1 MEGNREVKR
10 QTTFYNLDAI
20 ISVGYRVN
28 SKNATHFRIW
38 ATGVLKEF
46 IVKGFVLDDEI
57 EEYYFSVVDVVG
69 ILSESK
75 NPNNYWKVLKKRL
88 KDEGV
93 ELVTIC
99 NQLKLPSH
107 KDGKMYKTDV
117 ATAKQLFRIIQ
128 SIPSPN
134 AEPFKQ
140 WLAQVGS
147 ERLDEIA
154 DPEIAIERAVATY
167 REKGYSEEWITQRLR
182 SIEIRKDLTSEWD
195 RSGVKKGREYAILTN
210 EISQASFGITTGEH
224 KKIKGLKKEN
234 LRDNM
239 TNAELVINMLGEL
252 ATTEISKTE
261 NPKGF
266 EESKIVARDGG
277 NIAGN
282 ALRELE
288 ERTGR
293 KVVSSKNS
301 KNPRLLDENLK

>member
-1 MEGNREVKR
+1 MDNETKIKLFQNQEVR
-10 QTTFYNLDAI
+10 
-20 ISVGYRVN
+20 
-28 SKNATHFRIW
+28 
-38 ATGVLKEF
+38 LKW
-46 IVKGFVLDDEI
+46 DDEI

-75 NPNNYWKVLKKRL
+75 NPSQYWRTLKSRL
-88 KDEGV
+88 NDEGAQS
-93 ELVTIC
+93 VTIC
-99 NQLKLPSH
+99 NKLKMLA
-107 KDGKMYKTDV
+107 KDGKMRKTDV

-210 EISQASFGITTGEH
+210 EISQASFGMTTGQH

-293 KVVSSKNS
+293 KIVSSKNS

>member
-1 MEGNREVKR
+1 MTNETMVRLFQNKKVR
-10 QTTFYNLDAI
+10 
-20 ISVGYRVN
+20 
-28 SKNATHFRIW
+28 
-38 ATGVLKEF
+38 LKW
-46 IVKGFVLDDEI
+46 DEEI
-57 EEYYFSVVDVVG
+57 GDYYFSVVDVVG

-117 ATAKQLFRIIQ
+117 ATAKQLLRIIQ

-182 SIEIRKDLTSEWD
+182 GIEIRKDLTSEWD
-195 RSGVKKGREYAILTN
+195 RSGVKKGKEYAILTN

-252 ATTEISKTE
+252 ATTEISKAE
-261 NPKGF
+261 NPQGF

-301 KNPRLLDENLK
+301 KNPRLLDENL

>member
-1 MEGNREVKR
+1 MDNETKIKLFQNQEVR
-10 QTTFYNLDAI
+10 
-20 ISVGYRVN
+20 
-28 SKNATHFRIW
+28 
-38 ATGVLKEF
+38 LKW
-46 IVKGFVLDDEI
+46 DDEI

-210 EISQASFGITTGEH
+210 EISQASFGITTGQH

-282 ALRELE
+282 ALRDLE

>member
-1 MEGNREVKR
+1 MAEETKIKLFQNQKVRYK
-10 QTTFYNLDAI
+10 
-20 ISVGYRVN
+20 
-28 SKNATHFRIW
+28 W
-38 ATGVLKEF
+38 
-46 IVKGFVLDDEI
+46 DEEL
-57 EEYYFSVVDVVG
+57 EEYQFSVIDVVG

-75 NPNNYWKVLKKRL
+75 NPSQYWRTLKSRL
-88 KDEGV
+88 NE
-93 ELVTIC
+93 ESAQSVTIC
-99 NQLKLPSH
+99 NRLKMPA
-107 KDGKMYKTDV
+107 KDGKMRKTDV

-128 SIPSPN
+128 AIPSPN

-182 SIEIRKDLTSEWD
+182 GIEIRKDLTAEWD
-195 RSGVKKGREYAILTN
+195 RSGVKKGQEYAILTN

-224 KKIKGLKKEN
+224 KRIKGLKKEN

-261 NPKGF
+261 NPQGF

-277 NIAGN
+277 SIAGN

-301 KNPRLLDENLK
+301 KNPKLLDENLK

>member
-1 MEGNREVKR
+1 MR
-10 QTTFYNLDAI
+10 
-20 ISVGYRVN
+20 
-28 SKNATHFRIW
+28 
-38 ATGVLKEF
+38 
-46 IVKGFVLDDEI
+46 
-57 EEYYFSVVDVVG
+57 
-69 ILSESK
+69 
-75 NPNNYWKVLKKRL
+75 
-88 KDEGV
+88 
-93 ELVTIC
+93 
-99 NQLKLPSH
+99 
-107 KDGKMYKTDV
+107 KTDV
-117 ATAKQLFRIIQ
+117 ATAKQLLRIIQ

-134 AEPFKQ
+134 AEAFKQ

-167 REKGYSEEWITQRLR
+167 REKGYGEEWITQRLR
-182 SIEIRKDLTSEWD
+182 GIEIRKDLTAEWD
-195 RSGVKKGREYAILTN
+195 RSGVKKGKEYAILTN
-210 EISQASFGITTGEH
+210 EISQASFSITTGEH

-239 TNAELVINMLGEL
+239 TNAELVINMFGEL
-252 ATTEISKTE
+252 ASSEISKTE
-261 NPKGF
+261 NPQGF

-301 KNPRLLDENLK
+301 KNPKLLDENLK

>member
-1 MEGNREVKR
+1 MTDETKIKLFQDQEVR
-10 QTTFYNLDAI
+10 
-20 ISVGYRVN
+20 
-28 SKNATHFRIW
+28 
-38 ATGVLKEF
+38 LKW
-46 IVKGFVLDDEI
+46 DDEI

-75 NPNNYWKVLKKRL
+75 NPSQYWRTLKSRLNDEGAQSVTNCNRL
-88 KDEGV
+88 KM
-93 ELVTIC
+93 LA
-99 NQLKLPSH
+99 
-107 KDGKMYKTDV
+107 KDGKMRKTDV

-147 ERLDEIA
+147 ERLDELA

-195 RSGVKKGREYAILTN
+195 RAGVKKGREYVILTN

-234 LRDNM
+234 LHDNM

-261 NPKGF
+261 NPQGF

-282 ALRELE
+282 ALRDLE

-293 KVVSSKNS
+293 KIVSSKNS

>member
-1 MEGNREVKR
+1 MADETKIKLFQNQEVR
-10 QTTFYNLDAI
+10 
-20 ISVGYRVN
+20 
-28 SKNATHFRIW
+28 
-38 ATGVLKEF
+38 LKW
-46 IVKGFVLDDEI
+46 DDEI

-75 NPNNYWKVLKKRL
+75 NPSQYWRTLKSRL
-88 KDEGV
+88 NDEGV
-93 ELVTIC
+93 QSVTIC
-99 NQLKLPSH
+99 NKLKMLA
-107 KDGKMYKTDV
+107 KDGKMRKTDV

-210 EISQASFGITTGEH
+210 EISQASFGITTGQH

-282 ALRELE
+282 TLRELE

-293 KVVSSKNS
+293 KIVSSKNS

>member
-1 MEGNREVKR
+1 MNEETKIKLFQNQKVR
-10 QTTFYNLDAI
+10 
-20 ISVGYRVN
+20 
-28 SKNATHFRIW
+28 
-38 ATGVLKEF
+38 LKW
-46 IVKGFVLDDEI
+46 DDEI
-57 EEYYFSVVDVVG
+57 EEYQFSVIDVVG
-69 ILSESK
+69 ILSGSK
-75 NPNNYWKVLKKRL
+75 NPRKYWSVLKTRL
-88 KDEGV
+88 NKEGV
-93 ELVTIC
+93 ETTTIC
-99 NQLKLPSH
+99 SQLKMPSQ
-107 KDGKMYKTDV
+107 DGKMRKTDV

-128 SIPSPN
+128 TIPSPN

-147 ERLDEIA
+147 ERLDEIV

-182 SIEIRKDLTSEWD
+182 SIEIRKDLTAEWD
-195 RSGVKKGREYAILTN
+195 RSGVKKGKEYAILTN

-224 KKIKGLKKEN
+224 KRIKGLKKEN

-261 NPKGF
+261 NPQGF
-266 EESKIVARDGG
+266 EESKVVAKDGG

-288 ERTGR
+288 DRTGR
-293 KVVSSKNS
+293 KIVSSQNS
-301 KNPRLLDENLK
+301 KNPRALDENLK

>member
-1 MEGNREVKR
+1 MGKGEKEMTKETKIKLFQNQEVR
-10 QTTFYNLDAI
+10 
-20 ISVGYRVN
+20 
-28 SKNATHFRIW
+28 
-38 ATGVLKEF
+38 LKW
-46 IVKGFVLDDEI
+46 DDEI
-57 EEYYFSVVDVVG
+57 GEYKFSVIDVVG

-75 NPNNYWKVLKKRL
+75 NPRKYWSVLKTRL
-88 KDEGV
+88 NKEGV
-93 ELVTIC
+93 ELATIC
-99 NQLKLPSH
+99 SQLKLPSH
-107 KDGKMYKTDV
+107 KDGKLYETGV

-128 SIPSPN
+128 TIPSPN

-154 DPEIAIERAVATY
+154 DPEIAIERAVTTY

-182 SIEIRKDLTSEWD
+182 GIEIRKDLTAEWN
-195 RSGVKKGREYAILTN
+195 RSGVKKGKEYAILTN
-210 EISQASFGITTGEH
+210 EISQASFGITTGQH

-261 NPKGF
+261 NPHGF

-277 NIAGN
+277 GIAGN

-288 ERTGR
+288 NRTGR

-301 KNPRLLDENLK
+301 KNPRLLDDDLK

>member
-1 MEGNREVKR
+1 MADETKIKLFQNQEVR
-10 QTTFYNLDAI
+10 
-20 ISVGYRVN
+20 
-28 SKNATHFRIW
+28 
-38 ATGVLKEF
+38 LKW
-46 IVKGFVLDDEI
+46 DDEI

-88 KDEGV
+88 KYEGV

-167 REKGYSEEWITQRLR
+167 REKGYSEEWITQWLR
-182 SIEIRKDLTSEWD
+182 GIEIRKDLTSEWD
-195 RSGVKKGREYAILTN
+195 RAGVKKGRNMQYSPMRLVKRLLVLQQGN
-210 EISQASFGITTGEH
+210 M

-261 NPKGF
+261 NPQGF

-282 ALRELE
+282 ALRDLE

>member
-1 MEGNREVKR
+1 MGKGEKEMTKETKIKLFQNQEVR
-10 QTTFYNLDAI
+10 
-20 ISVGYRVN
+20 
-28 SKNATHFRIW
+28 
-38 ATGVLKEF
+38 LKW
-46 IVKGFVLDDEI
+46 DDEI
-57 EEYYFSVVDVVG
+57 GEYKFSVIDVVG

-75 NPNNYWKVLKKRL
+75 NPRKYWSVLKTRL
-88 KDEGV
+88 NKEGV
-93 ELVTIC
+93 ELATIC
-99 NQLKLPSH
+99 SQLKLPSH
-107 KDGKMYKTDV
+107 KDGKLYETDV

-128 SIPSPN
+128 TIPSPN

-154 DPEIAIERAVATY
+154 DPEIAIERAVTTY

-182 SIEIRKDLTSEWD
+182 GIEIRKDLTAEWD

-210 EISQASFGITTGEH
+210 EISQASFGITTGQH

-261 NPKGF
+261 NPHGF

-277 NIAGN
+277 GIAGN

-288 ERTGR
+288 NRTGR

-301 KNPRLLDENLK
+301 KNPRLLDDDLK

>member
-1 MEGNREVKR
+1 M
-10 QTTFYNLDAI
+10 
-20 ISVGYRVN
+20 
-28 SKNATHFRIW
+28 
-38 ATGVLKEF
+38 
-46 IVKGFVLDDEI
+46 
-57 EEYYFSVVDVVG
+57 
-69 ILSESK
+69 
-75 NPNNYWKVLKKRL
+75 
-88 KDEGV
+88 
-93 ELVTIC
+93 
-99 NQLKLPSH
+99 
-107 KDGKMYKTDV
+107 
-117 ATAKQLFRIIQ
+117 
-128 SIPSPN
+128 
-134 AEPFKQ
+134 
-140 WLAQVGS
+140 GS

-195 RSGVKKGREYAILTN
+195 RSGVEKGREYAILTN
-210 EISQASFGITTGEH
+210 EISQASFGITTGQH

-266 EESKIVARDGG
+266 KESKIVARDGG
-277 NIAGN
+277 KIAGN

-293 KVVSSKNS
+293 KIVSSKNS